1 MIRKITI
8 FSLKRTFIANFAAGM
23 DYRKQILLPIETE
36 FDVFKSKYSSLFSS
50 SNPAI
55 DMLLKFLLQRNGKMM
70 RPVLVLLVAKSLRQ
84 DIPTGIFH
92 LASAVELVHQGSLIH
107 DDVVDESETRRGQT
121 SANAAFDNR
130 LAVLLGDYI
139 VSKSLQE
146 VVATKN
152 LECVHEI
159 SVLIGTLSEGE
170 ITQLDV
176 LNTDTLSEKA
186 YFDIITG
193 KTASLFA
200 ACTSLSA
207 ILSGVTPDL
216 VNSFRTYGNI
226 AGLCFQI
233 MDDILDYH
241 DSKETGKP
249 SGNDLKEG
257 KFTLPAIYAL
267 THSDRDWTAHIKA
280 IRSLTATPQQ
290 IREVTEYTLSNG
302 GIDYAIQKMQE
313 LKTQALNALPIQM
326 EEPFRAAF
334 TAYLELIINRSN

>member
-1 MIRKITI
+1 
-8 FSLKRTFIANFAAGM
+8 M
-23 DYRKQILLPIETE
+23 DYMKQILLPIEAE
-36 FDVFKSKYSSLFSS
+36 FDEFKSRYSSLFSCP
-50 SNPAI
+50 NPAV
-55 DMLLKFLLQRNGKMM
+55 DLLLKFLLQRNGKMM
-70 RPVLVLLVAKSLRQ
+70 RPVLVMLVAKCFGQLEES
-84 DIPTGIFH
+84 IYH

-107 DDVVDESETRRGQT
+107 DDVVDESETRRGKS

-146 VVATKN
+146 VVATQN
-152 LECVHEI
+152 LKCVNAI
-159 SVLIGTLSEGE
+159 STLIGTLSEGE

-176 LNTDTLSEKA
+176 LNSDLLSEDA
-186 YFDIITG
+186 YFEIITG
-193 KTASLFA
+193 KTASLFS

-207 ILSGVTPDL
+207 ILSGASDKQVDA
-216 VNSFRTYGNI
+216 FRTYGNI

-267 THSDRDWTAHIKA
+267 THSDRDWSAHIKA
-280 IRSLTATPQQ
+280 IRSLSATPDQ
-290 IREVTEYTLSNG
+290 IHEVTEYTLSNG
-302 GIDYAIQKMQE
+302 GIDYAVRKMQE
-313 LKTQALNALPIQM
+313 LKDQALNALPASISV
-326 EEPFRAAF
+326 PLRTAF
-334 TAYLELIINRSN
+334 TSYLELIINRSK

>member
-1 MIRKITI
+1 MEY
-8 FSLKRTFIANFAAGM
+8 M
-23 DYRKQILLPIETE
+23 KQILLPIEAE
-36 FDVFKSKYSSLFSS
+36 FDEFKSRYSSLFSC
-50 SNPAI
+50 SNPAV
-55 DMLLKFLLQRNGKMM
+55 DLLLKFLLQRNGKMM
-70 RPVLVLLVAKSLRQ
+70 RPVLVMLVAKSFGNLK
-84 DIPTGIFH
+84 DSIYH

-107 DDVVDESETRRGQT
+107 DDVVDESETRRGKS

-146 VVATKN
+146 VVATQN
-152 LECVHEI
+152 LKCVNAI
-159 SVLIGTLSEGE
+159 STLIGTLSEGE

-176 LNTDTLSEKA
+176 LNSTTLSEQA
-186 YFDIITG
+186 YFEIISG
-193 KTASLFA
+193 KTASLFS

-207 ILSGVTPDL
+207 ILSGASDKQVEA
-216 VNSFRTYGNI
+216 FRTYGNI

-267 THSDRDWTAHIKA
+267 THSDLDWSAHIKA
-280 IRSLTATPQQ
+280 IRSLSATPDQ

-302 GIDYAIQKMQE
+302 GIDYAVCKMQE
-313 LKTQALNALPIQM
+313 LKAKALDVLPSNL
-326 EEPFRAAF
+326 PDSLKTAF
-334 TAYLELIINRSN
+334 SSYLELIVNRSK